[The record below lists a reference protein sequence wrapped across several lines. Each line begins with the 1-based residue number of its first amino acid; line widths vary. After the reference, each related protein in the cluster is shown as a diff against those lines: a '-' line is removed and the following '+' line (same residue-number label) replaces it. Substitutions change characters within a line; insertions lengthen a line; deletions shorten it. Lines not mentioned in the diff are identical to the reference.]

1 MPEMSRLRT
10 SGRTAAVFLGAAV
23 LCAAATS
30 SAHQTKPASDAKASA
45 LMTKPLTGIEGKEG
59 TMITVEYPPG
69 GASPAHRHDAHV
81 FVYVLEGSI
90 VMQVKGGAPV
100 TLTPGQTFYEGL
112 DDVHI
117 VHPHIHHSQADPGAE
132 LRLHADRQSPAGW
145 PHAQHNQA
153 SNGPGR

>member
-90 VMQVKGGAPV
+90 VMGVQGQAPV
-100 TLTPGQTFYEGL
+100 TLQPGQTFYENPQ
-112 DDVHI
+112 DVHT
-117 VHPHIHHSQADPGAE
+117 VSKNASATEPAKF
-132 LRLHADRQSPAGW
+132 LVFMVKDRGKPPSRAVEHDHQ
-145 PHAQHNQA
+145 
-153 SNGPGR
+153 